1 MKIEKTAANKDYIPD
16 ANTLATL
23 VESLKMSIKDN
34 EDIPQE
40 EVYLIKNLPN
50 PRVVRSCLSNSEIA
64 IIFKTVNYL
73 WKRLTGQEF
82 IDTLDVK
89 EHKQAL
95 LGNYWLLRNGVL
107 IEGVN
112 HLDIVKKNSIF
123 IITLLGINGM
133 TLQHYLHQDPN
144 KLISFIILNGGVRM
158 IVTSE
163 NKAYFQMSEETYA
176 KWGKRKVK
184 TFDFK
189 SKTVRIIDYKVTY
202 NGWKSGIAIK
212 L

>member
-1 MKIEKTAANKDYIPD
+1 MKIKKTAASKDYVPD

-23 VESLKMSIKDN
+23 VESLKISLKDN
-34 EDIPQE
+34 EDIPE
-40 EVYLIKNLPN
+40 EEGYLINNLPA
-50 PRVVRSCLSNSEIA
+50 PRAIRASLSNSEIA
-64 IIFKTVNYL
+64 IVFKTVNYL
-73 WKRLTGQEF
+73 WKKLTGQEF
-82 IDTLDVK
+82 TDTLDVK
-89 EHKQAL
+89 EHKQSL

-107 IEGVN
+107 IEGIN
-112 HLDIVKKNSIF
+112 HLNAIKDNSIF

-144 KLISFIILNGGVRM
+144 KLISFIIMSGGVRM
-158 IVTSE
+158 MVTSE

-184 TFDFK
+184 GFDFK
-189 SKTVRIIDYKVTY
+189 SKTVRIIDSKVEFK
-202 NGWKSGIAIK
+202 GWESGIAIK